1 MSGPESPVAPVRE
14 LDCRGMPCPRPIIEL
29 AKACAEV
36 ESGTRIAVVA
46 DDPAA
51 RVDVQAWCRMRGQ
64 EYAGSQ
70 TAADG
75 VPVYLVRKV
84 S

>member
-1 MSGPESPVAPVRE
+1 MSEPVRE
-14 LDCRGMPCPRPIIEL
+14 LDCRGLPCPRPIIEL
-29 AKACAEV
+29 AKHIGEIQPG
-36 ESGTRIAVVA
+36 ETIAVVA

-64 EYAGSQ
+64 EYAGSR

-75 VPVYLVRKV
+75 TAVYLVTR
-84 S
+84 SS

>member
-1 MSGPESPVAPVRE
+1 MSEPTRE

-29 AKACAEV
+29 ARAIV
-36 ESGTRIAVVA
+36 EIETGETIALAA

-51 RVDVQAWCRMRGQ
+51 GVDVQAWCRMRGQ
-64 EYAGSQ
+64 DYAGSQ

-75 VPVYLVRKV
+75 TPVYLVTRLD
-84 S
+84 

>member
-1 MSGPESPVAPVRE
+1 
-14 LDCRGMPCPRPIIEL
+14 MPCPRPIIEL
-29 AKACAEV
+29 AKAIEEV
-36 ESGTRIAVVA
+36 EPGSTIAVVA

-64 EYAGSQ
+64 RYAGLQ

-75 VPVYLVRKV
+75 VPVYLVTRI